1 MQKEDLAAQVEA
13 VTEEV
18 RMLLCAEVI
27 VQMTQQHEQEIR
39 VLQIPAVV
47 AAEVVM
53 RLVLLLRVTVV
64 QGFS

>member
-39 VLQIPAVV
+39 LLQIPAVV

-53 RLVLLLRVTVV
+53 RLFLLLRVTVV
-64 QGFS
+64 QEFS